1 MSLKLYRP
9 TRGGGLE
16 PSPVEQRNWRRR
28 LRSRRW
34 GAAPLENPEQAA
46 TTPVAG
52 ALFFICL
59 AALTFVALVVGY
71 GTGFWGS

>member
-9 TRGGGLE
+9 TPGGLE
-16 PSPVEQRNWRRR
+16 PSPVVDRNWRRR

-34 GAAPLENPEQAA
+34 RPAALENPEVA
-46 TTPVAG
+46 PVG
-52 ALFFICL
+52 ALGGVLFIGGL
-59 AALTFVALVVGY
+59 ALLTLVLLLIGY